1 MFYTAPAEDV
11 ATLAVDNS
19 YKTVLLIRNPNTA
32 GMRFRLRR
40 LRITP
45 ADNSPQDLNVGVRI
59 MRIADYAGG
68 TAGTSVS
75 TITAVNMP
83 KKDTNGPIADQLADI
98 DFSDEPTVYESNAL
112 FTDGINVR
120 GGIPIWWE
128 EEEAFKF
135 ATNQACGILIAPR
148 GTTIARLNVHAGFE
162 RY

>member
-1 MFYTAPAEDV
+1 MFYTASAEDV
-11 ATLAVDNS
+11 ATLATDNL
-19 YKTVLLIRNPNTA
+19 YKTFLLIRNPNTA

-40 LRITP
+40 LRLTP
-45 ADNSPQDLNVGVRI
+45 ADNSPHDLHRGVRI
-59 MRIADYAGG
+59 MRIDDYAGG

-75 TITAVNMP
+75 TISAVDMP
-83 KKDTNGPIADQLADI
+83 KKDTNGPIADQLADV
-98 DFSDEPTVYESNAL
+98 DFSVEPTVFSSTL

-135 ATNQACGILIAPR
+135 AFNQACGILLAPR